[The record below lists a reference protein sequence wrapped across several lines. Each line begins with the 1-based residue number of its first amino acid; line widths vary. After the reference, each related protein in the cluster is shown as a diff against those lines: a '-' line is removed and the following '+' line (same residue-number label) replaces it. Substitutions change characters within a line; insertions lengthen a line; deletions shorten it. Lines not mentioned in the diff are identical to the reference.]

1 MNPIRYQGRRL
12 IRATLLRGTHERA
25 DILAMHTL
33 APLTNGYLPW
43 SRSAMRPAAIV
54 AVLNDVVINHRR
66 RAVEL
71 GGGIS
76 TFYLGR
82 LLRQTGG
89 RLFTVEHD
97 ADWADTLTKQLGREG
112 LSDVVTVI
120 HAQLAPTT
128 HGWADGNQWYDEGT
142 LAPLLTGDPIDL
154 LIVDGPPAY
163 NNRIQHARYPALP
176 FFLPALTQNAT
187 VVLDDI
193 RRRGESEILERWER
207 ESGRKFRRRDM
218 DSDIGITKS
227 GGFRV

>member
-1 MNPIRYQGRRL
+1 
-12 IRATLLRGTHERA
+12 
-25 DILAMHTL
+25 MHAL
-33 APLTNGYLPW
+33 APLTDGYLPW
-43 SRSAMRPAAIV
+43 SRSAMHPAAV
-54 AVLNDVVINHRR
+54 QAVLNDVVMNQRR

-89 RLFTVEHD
+89 SLSTVEHD
-97 ADWADTLTKQLGREG
+97 ADWAETLTKQLGHEG

-120 HAQLAPTT
+120 HAQLSPTT
-128 HGWADGNQWYDEGT
+128 HAWGGEDARWYDQGT
-142 LAPLLTGDPIDL
+142 IAPLLTGEPIDL

-163 NNRIQHARYPALP
+163 SKRIRHARYPALP
-176 FFLPALTQNAT
+176 FFLPALTTNAT

-193 RRRGESEILERWER
+193 HRRGEMEILERWEK
-207 ESGRKFRRRDM
+207 ESGRKFRRRDV
-218 DSDIGITKS
+218 DGNIGITKS